1 MNPEKLPF
9 SLRLSIYLGGLVS
22 VSLGIVLCKKCGLG
36 ISPISSIPFVLE
48 DITHLSFGTL
58 TMLFHLVNIA
68 LQAIIGRKIDLKILL
83 QIPIAFLF
91 GYVIN
96 TIQAILSFTADT
108 VVFQIIVL
116 LMSVFFTALGMVLM
130 VNMQLVQNPPDGT
143 ARLISMRSGKE
154 MGWVKTVYAGK

>member
-1 MNPEKLPF
+1 
-9 SLRLSIYLGGLVS
+9 
-22 VSLGIVLCKKCGLG
+22 
-36 ISPISSIPFVLE
+36 
-48 DITHLSFGTL
+48 
-58 TMLFHLVNIA
+58 MLFHLSNTA

-96 TIQAILSFTADT
+96 TIQGLLSFTAET
-108 VVFQIIVL
+108 MVFQIFVL

-143 ARLISMRSGKE
+143 VRQISMRSGKE
-154 MGWVKTVYAGK
+154 IGRVKIIYDITCVVISASIGLLFLHRIVGFGIATIASALTVGRLVSLMNPLFSTLFKSKSI